1 MQQINQECY
10 ELIKKELEKQTE
22 KLETL
27 VKSQTRELREAV
39 IDEIK
44 FWAWMLRDEMKK
56 HAEALKEKVKDEE
69 GKKILERAQNLTDKA
84 VESDSPDALKEIKEI
99 LERIDDYK
107 LEQIGGAL
115 INISKSI
122 TNVSESV
129 ANVADIGASVGRN
142 VRTLYETL
150 NKRLDYIE
158 SQIEKLNKSPSN
170 SNGAENFKRAWQ
182 TMKTFG

>member
-1 MQQINQECY
+1 
-10 ELIKKELEKQTE
+10 
-22 KLETL
+22 
-27 VKSQTRELREAV
+27 
-39 IDEIK
+39 
-44 FWAWMLRDEMKK
+44 MLRDEMKK

-84 VESDSPDALKEIKEI
+84 VENDNPDALKEIKEI
-99 LERIDDYK
+99 LERIENHD
-107 LEQIGGAL
+107 LVNLGESLVGIAESVA
-115 INISKSI
+115 NVSESVANVSESVANVSESVANVSESVA
-122 TNVSESV
+122 NVSESV
-129 ANVADIGASVGRN
+129 ANVADIGANVGRN